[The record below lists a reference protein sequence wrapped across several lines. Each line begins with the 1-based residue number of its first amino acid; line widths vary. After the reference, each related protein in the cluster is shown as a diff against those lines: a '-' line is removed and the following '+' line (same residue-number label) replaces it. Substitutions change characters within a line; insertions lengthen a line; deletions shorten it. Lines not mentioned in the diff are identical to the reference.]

1 MIESIF
7 IRNEMKIQLIPL
19 KRTLVQ
25 IIISF
30 IQNGGKRPPTIA
42 EDNEGNPH
50 SSVSR
55 TITQMDPEGKAE
67 RDDWKDIF
75 ASSSL
80 R

>member
-7 IRNEMKIQLIPL
+7 IRNEMLIKIPL

-67 RDDWKDIF
+67 RDD
-75 ASSSL
+75 
-80 R
+80 